1 MAQYSNPTPD
11 KHLEVLYRQ
20 TFNTLGAIVAGGLT
34 QDNRVGNVQKTA
46 NTRLDDNTPKGI
58 LGGSVVAVAGAGT
71 IGACAGDSSVCDD
84 KAVGI
89 AVNNAVGNPW
99 ESSSAVASGK
109 CVYAHGTGTV
119 IRTDL
124 YETQNPGGG
133 ALTYA
138 AGDKVYS
145 SQNGL
150 LQKRGSDGTGILTVE
165 TDTTG
170 LCFTAVGGHATAVG
184 IILDPPAAGNGYM
197 TVQLRI

>member
-11 KHLEVLYRQ
+11 KYLEVLYRQ
-20 TFNTLGAIVAGGLT
+20 TFNTLGAIQAAGLT
-34 QDNRVGNVQKTA
+34 QDNLVGNAQKVA
-46 NTRLDDNTPKGI
+46 NTRLAALVPPKGI
-58 LGGSVVAVAGAGT
+58 LGGSVVAVTAAGE
-71 IGACAGDSSVCDD
+71 IGACAGDSSSTND

-119 IRTDL
+119 IRTNI
-124 YETQNPGGG
+124 YEGVSAGSATI
-133 ALTYA
+133 TYA
-138 AGDKVYS
+138 YGDLVYS

-150 LQKRGSDGTGILTVE
+150 ITKLDGTAAYKEGSTKEHGTVI
-165 TDTTG
+165 
-170 LCFTAVGGHATAVG
+170 G
-184 IILDPPAAGNGYM
+184 IILDPPAAGNGYYM